1 MLEYFSENC
10 WVTWLA
16 PRISAEGWQLFL
28 SAVPAWPL
36 RDWTW
41 YGSYETPYKK
51 ENTPFEELKMKSKT
65 NDGTG
70 LECSGERVAQS
81 QRKWRDEGPTCVPRE
96 ASWKGIDSW
105 W

>member
-10 WVTWLA
+10 RGTRLA
-16 PRISAEGWQLFL
+16 PKISAESWQLFL

-36 RDWTW
+36 KDWAW

-51 ENTPFEELKMKSKT
+51 ENTPFKGLKMKSKT

-70 LECSGERVAQS
+70 LECSGEREAQS
-81 QRKWRDEGPTCVPRE
+81 QR
-96 ASWKGIDSW
+96 
-105 W
+105 